1 MRALVISCEHAGN
14 LVPEQYR
21 HLFNGQEDVLQTHRA
36 WDPGALGVAQFL
48 ALSFQAPLFL
58 CPTTRLLIE
67 ANRSLHSSELYSA
80 FSQKLPHHEKDK
92 LRDTI
97 YLPFRQATEKQI
109 AECPLPVLHL
119 SIHTFTP
126 IWNGLE
132 RMVDIGILFDSAR
145 ASEMSTAL
153 ALQGKLMKKLPSYHI
168 ELNEPYKGT
177 DDGFTTFLRTRF
189 TDGRYAGIEIE
200 INQKFYDT
208 PILSEIQEQLG
219 KALREVVFG
228 PHQ

>member
-1 MRALVISCEHAGN
+1 MRAIVISCEHAGN

-21 HLFNGQEDVLQTHRA
+21 GLFKGEEDVLQTHRA

-48 ALSFQAPLFL
+48 ALSFHAPLFL
-58 CPTTRLLIE
+58 CTTTRLLIE
-67 ANRSLHSSELYSA
+67 ANRSLHSGELYSA
-80 FSQKLPHHEKDK
+80 FSQTLPQHEKDK

-97 YLPFRQATEKQI
+97 YLPFRQATENQI

-126 IWNGLE
+126 TWNGLE
-132 RMVDIGILFDSAR
+132 RKVDIGILFDPAR
-145 ASEMSTAL
+145 ASEMSFAL
-153 ALQGKLMKKLPSYHI
+153 ALQLKLRQKLPIYHI

-189 TDGRYAGIEIE
+189 ADARYAGIEIE
-200 INQKFYDT
+200 INQKYYGT
-208 PILSEIQEQLG
+208 TTMTMIQEQLMNAIQDVIVG
-219 KALREVVFG
+219 R
-228 PHQ
+228 H